1 MSSVT
6 GSIPRLRRNRP
17 APQDGSPRNG
27 LRIAVVF
34 GLLALV
40 VWGLLSVSVVPLALE
55 IREGEVNQTNI
66 RSPRKLTYTSQVRTK
81 AERERAASAVQEVVE
96 IDPARVQRQRAGL
109 NSLLQDI
116 AAARNSPGSTPD
128 QRKSQLARLGQPA
141 LEEPSITWLA
151 ALDDSRWYMVSSE
164 AQRLLWDALKD
175 KLPEWRV
182 PEVVRELPLRS
193 SDQLT
198 ENERSLAVD
207 LASRFVAGNLV
218 PNRETT
224 ARLRKEAEEAVAPVQ
239 VTVEKGE
246 TVLREGQVVSAA
258 DLEKLDLLGL
268 RNPTTDWRQVG
279 AAAAFAILTM
289 SMLAA
294 YIAAFQPNL
303 ATRDRGLGLIALL
316 VIVTVLTAK
325 VVLPTRPLLIYAFPL
340 PAVAML
346 IATLID
352 GRLAIVVGAL
362 LGVLVG
368 FVAGSSLEAATLA
381 LVTGVVA
388 AGAVW
393 RRERLQAY
401 FVAGLMVALAQ
412 MAVVVAFQLAQR
424 GEDLQQLLMIAAF
437 CVVNGLVSA
446 MLAVGATYVLG
457 RMFGITTTMQLLE
470 LANPTQPLLR
480 RLLMEAPGT
489 YHHSIMVGNLGER
502 AAEEVGADPLLVRVG
517 AYYHD
522 IGKLKRPYFFVE
534 NQAGGENVHETLE
547 PEVSA
552 DIVRAHVRDGV
563 ELCEQYGVPPTV
575 RALIPAASR
584 NPAGELLL
592 RSSGGRVPR
601 GRPVRA
607 RSSPIPLS
615 RSTAPEQ
622 GGCDPDAGRLG
633 RGGGPGQPRS
643 LSRGDHGAGGEARDG
658 PRRRGAA
665 RRLRLD
671 TPGRSAHQGCLQG
684 DPRRHVPSADRVSR
698 AFAGPDRCVG
708 HRRRVCR
715 RRGRR
720 SLGRALP

>member
-1 MSSVT
+1 
-6 GSIPRLRRNRP
+6 
-17 APQDGSPRNG
+17 
-27 LRIAVVF
+27 VVF

-40 VWGLLSVSVVPLALE
+40 VWGLLSVSVVPLAPE

-81 AERERAASAVQEVVE
+81 AERERAANAVQEVVE

-575 RALIPAASR
+575 RALIPQHHGTRLVSFFYDQAVDASR
-584 NPAGELLL
+584 ESGQSAPDPARFRYPGPRPQSKEGAILMLADSVEAAARASRDHSAEAITAL
-592 RSSGGRVPR
+592 VEKLVMGRVAEGQLDDCDLTLRDVQRIKDAFRAILVGMYHPR
-601 GRPVRA
+601 IEYPERSPAQIGASATADVSAAAVDVVR
-607 RSSPIPLS
+607 
-615 RSTAPEQ
+615 
-622 GGCDPDAGRLG
+622 
-633 RGGGPGQPRS
+633 
-643 LSRGDHGAGGEARDG
+643 
-658 PRRRGAA
+658 
-665 RRLRLD
+665 
-671 TPGRSAHQGCLQG
+671 
-684 DPRRHVPSADRVSR
+684 
-698 AFAGPDRCVG
+698 
-708 HRRRVCR
+708 
-715 RRGRR
+715 
-720 SLGRALP
+720 

>member
-6 GSIPRLRRNRP
+6 GSLPRLRRGRP
-17 APQDGSPRNG
+17 APRTESPRHAW
-27 LRIAVVF
+27 RIVVIF

-40 VWGLLSVSVVPLALE
+40 VWGLLSVNVVPLALE
-55 IREGEVNQTNI
+55 VREGEVSQTNI

-81 AERERAASAVQEVVE
+81 AERERAANAVQEVVE
-96 IDPARVQRQRAGL
+96 IDPATVQRQRAGL

-116 AAARNSPGSTPD
+116 SAARNAPGSSPD
-128 QRKSQLARLGQPA
+128 QRKSQLARLGQPP
-141 LEEPSITWLA
+141 LEAPSISWLA

-182 PEVVRELPLRS
+182 PEVVRELPLRT

-218 PNRETT
+218 PNKETT
-224 ARLRKEAEEAVAPVQ
+224 ARLRKDAEEAVAPVQ

-289 SMLAA
+289 SMLGA
-294 YIAAFQPNL
+294 YIGAFLPNL

-316 VIVTVLTAK
+316 VIVTVLAAK

-346 IATLID
+346 IATLVD

-368 FVAGSSLEAATLA
+368 FVTGSSFEASTLA
-381 LVTGVVA
+381 LVSGVVA

-393 RRERLQAY
+393 RRERLQVY
-401 FVAGLMVALAQ
+401 FVAGLLVALAQ

-424 GEDLQQLLMIAAF
+424 GEDVQQLLMIAAF
-437 CVVNGLVSA
+437 CIVNGLVSA

-457 RMFGITTTMQLLE
+457 RIFGITTTMQLLE

-575 RALIPAASR
+575 RALIPQHHGTRLVSFFYDQAIDAAHETGQLAPDPGRFRYPGPRPQSKEGAILMLADSVEAAARASR
-584 NPAGELLL
+584 DHSAEAITALVEKLVM
-592 RSSGGRVPR
+592 GRVAEGQLDDCDLTLRDVQRIKDAFRAILVGMYHPR
-601 GRPVRA
+601 IEYPERA
-607 RSSPIPLS
+607 
-615 RSTAPEQ
+615 AAQ
-622 GGCDPDAGRLG
+622 V
-633 RGGGPGQPRS
+633 
-643 LSRGDHGAGGEARDG
+643 GA
-658 PRRRGAA
+658 
-665 RRLRLD
+665 L
-671 TPGRSAHQGCLQG
+671 
-684 DPRRHVPSADRVSR
+684 PSADVSAAAVDVVR
-698 AFAGPDRCVG
+698 
-708 HRRRVCR
+708 
-715 RRGRR
+715 
-720 SLGRALP
+720 

>member
-6 GSIPRLRRNRP
+6 GSMPRLRRSRP
-17 APQDGSPRNG
+17 SPQGESPRHAW
-27 LRIAVVF
+27 RIIVVF

-55 IREGEVNQTNI
+55 VREGEVSQTNV

-81 AERERAASAVQEVVE
+81 SERERAANAVQEVVE
-96 IDPARVQRQRAGL
+96 IDPAMVQRQRAGL

-116 AAARNSPGSTPD
+116 SAARNAPGSTPD
-128 QRKSQLARLGQPA
+128 QRKSQIARLGNPP
-141 LEEPSITWLA
+141 LEAPSVNWLA
-151 ALDDSRWYMVSSE
+151 TLDDSRWYMVSSE

-182 PEVVRELPLRS
+182 PEVVRELPLRA
-193 SDQLT
+193 SDQLN

-218 PNRETT
+218 PNKETT

-279 AAAAFAILTM
+279 AAAAFSILTM
-289 SMLAA
+289 SMLGA
-294 YIAAFQPNL
+294 YIGAFLPNL
-303 ATRDRGLGLIALL
+303 ATRDRGIGLIALL

-325 VVLPTRPLLIYAFPL
+325 LVLPTRPLLIYLFPL

-346 IATLID
+346 VATLID

-368 FVAGSSLEAATLA
+368 FVTGSSLEAATLA
-381 LVTGVVA
+381 LVTAVVA

-393 RRERLQAY
+393 RRERLQVY
-401 FVAGLMVALAQ
+401 FVAGLLVALAE

-424 GEDLQQLLMIAAF
+424 GEDVQQLLMIAAF

-457 RMFGITTTMQLLE
+457 RIFGITTTMQLLE

-552 DIVRAHVRDGV
+552 DIIRAHVRDGV

-575 RALIPAASR
+575 RNLIPQHHGSRLVSFFYDQAIDAAAETGQAPPDPSRFRYPGPRPQSKEGAILMLADSVEAAARASR
-584 NPAGELLL
+584 DHSAEAITALVEKLVM
-592 RSSGGRVPR
+592 GRVAEGQLDDCDLTLRDVQRIKDAFRAILIGMYHPR
-601 GRPVRA
+601 IEYPERRPTPA
-607 RSSPIPLS
+607 K
-615 RSTAPEQ
+615 
-622 GGCDPDAGRLG
+622 
-633 RGGGPGQPRS
+633 S
-643 LSRGDHGAGGEARDG
+643 L
-658 PRRRGAA
+658 
-665 RRLRLD
+665 
-671 TPGRSAHQGCLQG
+671 
-684 DPRRHVPSADRVSR
+684 PSASAADVPAAAVDVVR
-698 AFAGPDRCVG
+698 
-708 HRRRVCR
+708 
-715 RRGRR
+715 
-720 SLGRALP
+720 

>member
-1 MSSVT
+1 
-6 GSIPRLRRNRP
+6 LR
-17 APQDGSPRNG
+17 
-27 LRIAVVF
+27 
-34 GLLALV
+34 
-40 VWGLLSVSVVPLALE
+40 
-55 IREGEVNQTNI
+55 T
-66 RSPRKLTYTSQVRTK
+66 
-81 AERERAASAVQEVVE
+81 
-96 IDPARVQRQRAGL
+96 
-109 NSLLQDI
+109 
-116 AAARNSPGSTPD
+116 
-128 QRKSQLARLGQPA
+128 
-141 LEEPSITWLA
+141 
-151 ALDDSRWYMVSSE
+151 
-164 AQRLLWDALKD
+164 
-175 KLPEWRV
+175 
-182 PEVVRELPLRS
+182 

-218 PNRETT
+218 PNKDTT

-246 TVLREGQVVSAA
+246 TVLREGQVVTAA
-258 DLEKLDLLGL
+258 DIEQLDLLGL

-294 YIAAFQPNL
+294 YIGAFHPDI
-303 ATRDRGLGLIALL
+303 ATRDRSLGLIALL
-316 VIVTVLTAK
+316 VIVSVMAAK
-325 VVLPTRPLLIYAFPL
+325 VVLPSRPLLLYAFPL

-368 FVAGSSLEAATLA
+368 FVTGSSLEAATLA
-381 LVTGVVA
+381 LVTSLVA
-388 AGAVW
+388 AGAVSK
-393 RRERLQAY
+393 RERLGVF
-401 FVAGLMVALAQ
+401 FVAGLLVALAQ
-412 MAVVVAFQLAQR
+412 MAVVVAFQLSQR
-424 GEDLQQLLMIAAF
+424 GEDTQTLLMIAAF

-522 IGKLKRPYFFVE
+522 IGKLRRPYFFVE

-563 ELCEQYGVPPTV
+563 ELCEQYGVPPAV
-575 RALIPAASR
+575 RALIPQHHGTRLVSFFYQRAQ
-584 NPAGELLL
+584 E
-592 RSSGGRVPR
+592 GGN
-601 GRPVRA
+601 
-607 RSSPIPLS
+607 
-615 RSTAPEQ
+615 
-622 GGCDPDAGRLG
+622 
-633 RGGGPGQPRS
+633 
-643 LSRGDHGAGGEARDG
+643 GEARVEDFSYPG
-658 PRRRGAA
+658 PRPRSKEAA
-665 RRLRLD
+665 IVMLADSIEAATRASRDHSQEAIEHLVEDIILQRLSEGQLD
-671 TPGRSAHQGCLQG
+671 ECDLTLRDLQRIKHSFATLLVG
-684 DPRRHVPSADRVSR
+684 MYHPRIEYPKKAVVPSAASTGETTTPAPAVN
-698 AFAGPDRCVG
+698 ATPDDAPVG
-708 HRRRVCR
+708 
-715 RRGRR
+715 
-720 SLGRALP
+720 LPL

>member
-6 GSIPRLRRNRP
+6 GSLPRLRRSRP
-17 APQDGSPRNG
+17 TPGNESPRHAW
-27 LRIAVVF
+27 RIIVVF

-55 IREGEVNQTNI
+55 VREGEVYQANSPI
-66 RSPRKLTYTSQVRTK
+66 FSPRKLTYTSQVRTK

-96 IDPARVQRQRAGL
+96 IDPAAVQRQRAGL

-116 AAARNSPGSTPD
+116 SAARNIPAATPD
-128 QRKSQLARLGQPA
+128 QKKSQLARLGNPP
-141 LEEPSITWLA
+141 LEAPSISWLA

-218 PNRETT
+218 PNKETT
-224 ARLRKEAEEAVAPVQ
+224 ARLRKDAEEAVAPVQ

-246 TVLREGQVVSAA
+246 TVLRQGQVVTAA

-279 AAAAFAILTM
+279 AAAAFSILTM
-289 SMLAA
+289 SMLGA
-294 YIAAFQPNL
+294 YIGAFLPNL

-368 FVAGSSLEAATLA
+368 FVTGGSFEAATLA
-381 LVTGVVA
+381 LVSGVVA

-393 RRERLQAY
+393 RRERLQVF

-424 GEDLQQLLMIAAF
+424 GEDLQQLLTIAAF

-457 RMFGITTTMQLLE
+457 RIFGITTTMQLLE

-575 RALIPAASR
+575 RALIPQHHGTRLVSFFYDQAVDAASETGQPTPDPGR
-584 NPAGELLL
+584 FRYPGPRPQSKEGAILMLADSVEAAARASRDHSAEAITALVEKLVM
-592 RSSGGRVPR
+592 GRVAEGQLDDCDLTLRDVQRIKDAFRAILVGMYHPR
-601 GRPVRA
+601 IEYPERAPATAAIVAPSDVPAAAVDVVR
-607 RSSPIPLS
+607 
-615 RSTAPEQ
+615 
-622 GGCDPDAGRLG
+622 
-633 RGGGPGQPRS
+633 
-643 LSRGDHGAGGEARDG
+643 
-658 PRRRGAA
+658 
-665 RRLRLD
+665 
-671 TPGRSAHQGCLQG
+671 
-684 DPRRHVPSADRVSR
+684 
-698 AFAGPDRCVG
+698 
-708 HRRRVCR
+708 
-715 RRGRR
+715 
-720 SLGRALP
+720 

>member
-6 GSIPRLRRNRP
+6 GSMPRFRRSRP
-17 APQDGSPRNG
+17 QARDASPRHL
-27 LRIAVVF
+27 LRIVVVF

-55 IREGEVNQTNI
+55 VREGEVSQTNV

-81 AERERAASAVQEVVE
+81 AERERAANAVQEVVE
-96 IDPARVQRQRAGL
+96 IDPGVVQRQRAGL
-109 NSLLQDI
+109 NALLQGVSS
-116 AAARNSPGSTPD
+116 ARNMAGLTPD
-128 QRKSQLARLGQPA
+128 QRKSQLARLGQPP

-151 ALDDSRWYMVSSE
+151 GLDDSRWYLVSSE

-182 PEVVRELPLRS
+182 PEVVRELPLRA

-224 ARLRKEAEEAVAPVQ
+224 NRLRKEAEESVAPVQ

-258 DLEKLDLLGL
+258 DIEKLDLLGL
-268 RNPTTDWRQVG
+268 RSPTTDWRQVG
-279 AAAAFAILTM
+279 AAGAFAFLTM

-294 YIAAFQPNL
+294 YIAAFQPTL
-303 ATRDRGLGLIALL
+303 AARERGLGLIALL
-316 VIVTVLTAK
+316 VVVTVLAAK
-325 VVLPTRPLLIYAFPL
+325 FILPTRPLLIYAFPL

-346 IATLID
+346 VATLID

-368 FVAGSSLEAATLA
+368 FVTGSSFEASTLA
-381 LVTGVVA
+381 LVTSIAA

-401 FVAGLMVALAQ
+401 FVAGLLVALTQ
-412 MAVVVAFQLAQR
+412 MAVVMAFQLAQR
-424 GEDLQQLLMIAAF
+424 GEDVQTLLMIAAF

-457 RMFGITTTMQLLE
+457 RLFGIATTMQLLE

-522 IGKLKRPYFFVE
+522 IGKLRRPYFFVE

-563 ELCEQYGVPPTV
+563 ELCEQYGVPPAV
-575 RALIPAASR
+575 RALIPQHHGTRLVSFFYDQAVDAAGAVGQATPDPGRFRYPGPRPQSKEGAILMLADSVEAAARASRDHSAEAITVLVDKLVMGRVAEGQLDDCDLTLRDIQRIKDAFRAILVGMYHPRIEYPERAAASIGV
-584 NPAGELLL
+584 PATPELPAPVADV
-592 RSSGGRVPR
+592 GR
-601 GRPVRA
+601 
-607 RSSPIPLS
+607 
-615 RSTAPEQ
+615 
-622 GGCDPDAGRLG
+622 
-633 RGGGPGQPRS
+633 
-643 LSRGDHGAGGEARDG
+643 
-658 PRRRGAA
+658 
-665 RRLRLD
+665 
-671 TPGRSAHQGCLQG
+671 
-684 DPRRHVPSADRVSR
+684 
-698 AFAGPDRCVG
+698 
-708 HRRRVCR
+708 
-715 RRGRR
+715 
-720 SLGRALP
+720 

>member
-6 GSIPRLRRNRP
+6 GSLPRLRRGRP
-17 APQDGSPRNG
+17 APRNDTPRYG
-27 LRIAVVF
+27 WRIVVVF

-40 VWGLLSVSVVPLALE
+40 VCGLLSVSVVPLALE
-55 IREGEVNQTNI
+55 VREGEVSQTNI

-81 AERERAASAVQEVVE
+81 AERDRAANAVQEVVE
-96 IDPARVQRQRAGL
+96 IDPVMVQRQRAGL
-109 NSLLQDI
+109 NSLLQGVS
-116 AAARNSPGSTPD
+116 AARNAPGSTPD
-128 QRKSQLARLGQPA
+128 QRKSQLARLGQPP

-151 ALDDSRWYMVSSE
+151 ALDDTRWYMVSSE

-182 PEVVRELPLRS
+182 PEVVRELPLRT

-239 VTVEKGE
+239 ITVEKGE
-246 TVLREGQVVSAA
+246 TVLREGQVVSPAH
-258 DLEKLDLLGL
+258 LEQLDLLGL

-294 YIAAFQPNL
+294 YIGAFHPTL
-303 ATRDRGLGLIALL
+303 ATRDRGLGLIAFL
-316 VIVTVLTAK
+316 VIVTVLAAK
-325 VVLPTRPLLIYAFPL
+325 VVLPTRPLLVYAFPL

-362 LGVLVG
+362 LGILVG
-368 FVAGSSLEAATLA
+368 FVTGSSLEAATLA

-388 AGAVW
+388 AGSVW
-393 RRERLQAY
+393 RRERLQVF
-401 FVAGLMVALAQ
+401 FVAGLLVALAQ

-424 GEDLQQLLMIAAF
+424 GEDLQTLLMIAAF

-457 RMFGITTTMQLLE
+457 RIFGITTTMQLLE

-522 IGKLKRPYFFVE
+522 IGKLRRPYFFVE

-563 ELCEQYGVPPTV
+563 DLCEQYGVPSTV
-575 RALIPAASR
+575 RALIPQHHGTRLVSFFYDQAVDAAGATGQSTPDPSRFRYPGPRPQSKEGAILMLADSVEAAARASR
-584 NPAGELLL
+584 DHSAESITALVDKLVM
-592 RSSGGRVPR
+592 GRVAEGQLDDCDLTLRDVQRIKDAFRAILIGMYHPR
-601 GRPVRA
+601 IEYPERA
-607 RSSPIPLS
+607 P
-615 RSTAPEQ
+615 AP
-622 GGCDPDAGRLG
+622 A
-633 RGGGPGQPRS
+633 S
-643 LSRGDHGAGGEARDG
+643 
-658 PRRRGAA
+658 
-665 RRLRLD
+665 
-671 TPGRSAHQGCLQG
+671 
-684 DPRRHVPSADRVSR
+684 VPASADMPAAAVDVVR
-698 AFAGPDRCVG
+698 
-708 HRRRVCR
+708 
-715 RRGRR
+715 
-720 SLGRALP
+720 